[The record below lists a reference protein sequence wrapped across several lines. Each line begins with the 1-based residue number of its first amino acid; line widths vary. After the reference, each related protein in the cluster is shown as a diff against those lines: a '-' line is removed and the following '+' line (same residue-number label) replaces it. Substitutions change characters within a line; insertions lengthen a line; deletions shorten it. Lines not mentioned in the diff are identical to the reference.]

1 MSAGQVSLLNPVAR
15 VTIQDRPI
23 AKVLDTM
30 NGKVIG
36 IWETY
41 NYWRGFGLFINKL
54 KELLPERYGV
64 SSFLWHQ
71 PSAASGVGFSDP
83 NLAQIEQESFNEFA
97 QKVDCTI
104 TGGAF

>member
-1 MSAGQVSLLNPVAR
+1 MPSGQIALLNPVAR
-15 VTIQDRPI
+15 VTVQDRPV
-23 AKVLDTM
+23 AKVLNTM
-30 NGKVIG
+30 NGKVVG
-36 IWETY
+36 VWETY

-64 SSFLWHQ
+64 SGFLWHK

-83 NLAQIEQESFNEFA
+83 NLAQIEQESFSEFA
-97 QKVDCTI
+97 TQVDCAI